1 MASCCCPKGG
11 VGITEMLGC
20 VWLELSSTGCKA
32 SPRGTVCCLRTCFR
46 SYFQAIFEGRE
57 NEIERF
63 VQLMAPSSHPLP
75 TSGSVEF
82 QFNEGWERLQGRQR
96 EPEVGRA

>member
-1 MASCCCPKGG
+1 MWALQRRWAACGWSLAAALAVKLHLEVLCAASGR
-11 VGITEMLGC
+11 
-20 VWLELSSTGCKA
+20 A
-32 SPRGTVCCLRTCFR
+32 SV
-46 SYFQAIFEGRE
+46 AISRLFFEARE

-82 QFNEGWERLQGRQR
+82 QFTEGWEWLQGRQR